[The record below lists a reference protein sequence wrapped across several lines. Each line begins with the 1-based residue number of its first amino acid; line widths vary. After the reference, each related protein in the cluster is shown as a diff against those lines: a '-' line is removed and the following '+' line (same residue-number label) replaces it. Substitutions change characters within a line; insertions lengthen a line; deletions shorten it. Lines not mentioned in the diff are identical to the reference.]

1 MPRSETSINGTGYLD
16 NTMNTKFEFKNRDGV
31 TLAGAMEEPTTP
43 RRGVAIFAHCFSCHK
58 NVHAASRV
66 SKGLRDQGFAVL
78 RFDFTGLGQSEGDFA
93 NTNFST
99 NLEDLRSAINAL
111 KEHGLTVDLLVGHSL
126 GGAAVLAVANEFKDV
141 KLVATIGAPSDPA
154 HVLHLFDDATIS
166 KIKQDGQAEVSLGG
180 RPFSV
185 RKEFIEDV
193 NKANLL
199 ENLANNRKPL
209 LICHSPTDSIVS
221 VDHARK
227 IYEAAKHPKS
237 FVSLDG
243 ADHLLRNADDATFVA
258 TLVSTWANRY
268 LAAGQE
274 ATAEASPTKNTAPES
289 GVLVAERNG
298 GLTQDIYAGTHHL
311 IADEPASVG
320 GANLGG
326 TPYDFLLAALGT
338 CTSMTLRMYAKRKGL
353 EIDEIKVELQHNRIH
368 SDDCETCEDQQALV
382 DQIERIIT
390 IKGNLTQSQR
400 DRMLQIADMCP
411 VHRTLM
417 NQKEIT
423 SRYA

>member
-1 MPRSETSINGTGYLD
+1 
-16 NTMNTKFEFKNRDGV
+16 MNTKFEFKNHDGV
-31 TLAGAMEEPTTP
+31 TLAGALEEPTMP
-43 RRGVAIFAHCFSCHK
+43 RRGVAVFAHCFTCHK
-58 NVHAASRV
+58 NVLAASRV

-99 NLEDLRSAINAL
+99 NLDDLRSAIAAL
-111 KEHGLTVDLLVGHSL
+111 KDNGMTVDLLVGHSL
-126 GGAAVLAVANEFKDV
+126 GGAAVLAVAHEFEDV

-154 HVLHLFDDATIS
+154 HVLHLFDDEAIS

-185 RKEFIEDV
+185 RNEFIEDV
-193 NKANLL
+193 NSAKLL
-199 ENLANNRKPL
+199 ENLAPNRKPL

-221 VDHARK
+221 VDHAQK
-227 IYEAAKHPKS
+227 IYQAAKHPKS

-243 ADHLLRNADDATFVA
+243 ADHLLRKAEDATFVA
-258 TLVSTWANRY
+258 NLISTWAARY
-268 LAAGQE
+268 LSSGEQP
-274 ATAEASPTKNTAPES
+274 TAESLFPES
-289 GVLVAERNG
+289 GVLVAERG
-298 GLTQDIYAGTHHL
+298 GSLTQDIYAGVHRL

-326 TPYDFLLAALGT
+326 TPYDLLLAALGA
-338 CTSMTLRMYAKRKGL
+338 CTSMTLRMYANRKGL
-353 EIDEIKVELQHNRIH
+353 KIDDIKVQLLHSRIH
-368 SDDCETCEDQQALV
+368 ADDCETCEDQKASV
-382 DQIERIIT
+382 DRIERIIT
-390 IKGNLTQSQR
+390 INGILTQAQR

-423 SRYA
+423 SRYAD

>member
-1 MPRSETSINGTGYLD
+1 
-16 NTMNTKFEFKNRDGV
+16 MNAKFEFKNRDGV
-31 TLAGAMEEPTTP
+31 TLAGALEEPTTP
-43 RRGVAIFAHCFSCHK
+43 RRGVAVFAHCFTCHK

-66 SKGLRDQGFAVL
+66 SKGLRDHGFAVL

-111 KEHGLTVDLLVGHSL
+111 KDDGMTVDLLVGHSL
-126 GGAAVLAVANEFKDV
+126 GGAAVLAVAHELEDI

-154 HVLHLFDDATIS
+154 HVLHLFDDNAIS
-166 KIKQDGQAEVSLGG
+166 KIKANGQAEVALGG
-180 RPFSV
+180 RPFTV

-193 NKANLL
+193 NEVSLIEKLSS
-199 ENLANNRKPL
+199 NRKPL

-221 VDHARK
+221 VEHARK
-227 IYEAAKHPKS
+227 IYEAAKHPKN

-243 ADHLLRNADDATFVA
+243 ADHLLRNAEDATFVA
-258 TLVSTWANRY
+258 TLISTWATRY
-268 LAAGQE
+268 LSAGQD
-274 ATAEASPTKNTAPES
+274 APAEDSSGTSMAPES
-289 GVLVAERNG
+289 GVLVAERDG
-298 GLTQDIYAGTHHL
+298 GLTQDIYAGAHHL
-311 IADEPASVG
+311 VADEPAGVG

-326 TPYDFLLAALGT
+326 TPYDLLLAALGT

-353 EIDEIKVELQHNRIH
+353 EVDEIKVELQHSRIP
-368 SDDCETCEDQQALV
+368 SDDCEPCEDQKGLV
-382 DQIERIIT
+382 DRIERIIT
-390 IKGNLTQSQR
+390 LRGNLTEAQR
-400 DRMLQIADMCP
+400 NRMLEIADMCP

-423 SRYA
+423 SRYAR

>member
-1 MPRSETSINGTGYLD
+1 
-16 NTMNTKFEFKNRDGV
+16 MNTKFEFKNHDGV
-31 TLAGAMEEPTTP
+31 TLAGALEEPTMP
-43 RRGVAIFAHCFSCHK
+43 RRGVAVFAHCFTCHK
-58 NVHAASRV
+58 NVFAASRV

-99 NLEDLRSAINAL
+99 NLDDLRSAIAAL
-111 KEHGLTVDLLVGHSL
+111 KDNGMTVDLLVGHSL
-126 GGAAVLAVANEFKDV
+126 GGAAVLAVAHEFEDV

-154 HVLHLFDDATIS
+154 HVLHLFDDEAIS

-185 RKEFIEDV
+185 RNEFIEDV
-193 NKANLL
+193 NSAKLL
-199 ENLANNRKPL
+199 ENLAPNRKPL

-221 VDHARK
+221 VDHAQK
-227 IYEAAKHPKS
+227 IYQAAKHPKS

-243 ADHLLRNADDATFVA
+243 ADHLLRKAEDATFVA
-258 TLVSTWANRY
+258 NLISTWAARY
-268 LAAGQE
+268 LSSGEQP
-274 ATAEASPTKNTAPES
+274 TAESLFPES
-289 GVLVAERNG
+289 GVLIAERG
-298 GLTQDIYAGTHHL
+298 GSLTHDIYAGVHRL

-326 TPYDFLLAALGT
+326 TPYDLLLAALGA
-338 CTSMTLRMYAKRKGL
+338 CTSMTLRMYANRKGL
-353 EIDEIKVELQHNRIH
+353 KIDDIKVQLLHSRIH
-368 SDDCETCEDQQALV
+368 ADDCETCEDQKASV
-382 DQIERIIT
+382 DRIERIIT
-390 IKGNLTQSQR
+390 TNGILTQAQR

-423 SRYA
+423 SRYAD